1 MQAWYLVAFIVGLVL
16 NIYFIIRG
24 AERWR
29 KSDVARRLDAFGRER
44 SLGSISLRVP
54 VAAAFTTTFGLV
66 GYLASRY
73 GGWSAWPS
81 LALAVAVAGVAV
93 TSAILVVKKWAVA
106 DALKD
111 TPDERYV
118 LQGQLATV
126 TRAIPAGGA
135 GEVSYIIDDRRFSIP
150 AQAIDGTG
158 LAVGVDVVV
167 ERVEDGVVY
176 VEEWALVEQ
185 RL

>member
-1 MQAWYLVAFIVGLVL
+1 MQPLFLAAFVAGLVL

-29 KSDVARRLDAFGRER
+29 GSDIARRLDAFGREL
-44 SLGSISLRVP
+44 SLGRISLRVP
-54 VAAAFTTTFGLV
+54 VAASFATTFGLV
-66 GYLASRY
+66 GYVLSRY
-73 GGWSAWPS
+73 MSWAALPS
-81 LALAVAVAGVAV
+81 LAVAILVAGLAVMTAV
-93 TSAILVVKKWAVA
+93 LVVKKWAVA

-126 TRAIPAGGA
+126 TRAIQAGGE
-135 GEVSYIIDDRRFSIP
+135 GEVEYIIDDRRFTIR
-150 AQAIDGTG
+150 AQTIDGAG
-158 LAVGVDVVV
+158 LDAAVDVVL
-167 ERVEDGVVY
+167 ERVENGVVY
-176 VEEWALVEQ
+176 VEEWSLVEQ